1 MSSRLTTLSRTNE
14 QATLFL
20 ARIAAAALAV
30 IALATF
36 CDVIGRYFFK
46 SPFSFTVELTEM
58 GMAVLVYFGIGLVTH
73 ENRHISA
80 DFLIS
85 RLPPR
90 LVALLAVVTNL
101 LALGFVGLVI
111 WRLWL
116 HADYLFQKGDVTQNW
131 RVPLWPIAFAAA
143 FGGLFLLTASC
154 CSSLRHAQSSAV
166 KDNRILCRNQSS
178 LLCPASPNSGSARLW
193 TRQRCWR
200 C

>member
-1 MSSRLTTLSRTNE
+1 MSSRLTTTLSRTNE
-14 QATLFL
+14 RATLFL

-46 SPFSFTVELTEM
+46 TPFSFTVELTEM

-73 ENRHISA
+73 ENEHISA

-85 RLPPR
+85 RLPPK
-90 LVALLAVVTNL
+90 LGALLAVVTNL
-101 LALGFVGLVI
+101 MALGFVGLVI

-131 RVPLWPIAFAAA
+131 RVPLWPIAFASA
-143 FGGLFLLTASC
+143 FGSLFLLTGVLLQLIA
-154 CSSLRHAQSSAV
+154 AWT
-166 KDNRILCRNQSS
+166 IL
-178 LLCPASPNSGSARLW
+178 SGEGRSDALQKSEQPSVPRF
-193 TRQRCWR
+193 TE
-200 C
+200 